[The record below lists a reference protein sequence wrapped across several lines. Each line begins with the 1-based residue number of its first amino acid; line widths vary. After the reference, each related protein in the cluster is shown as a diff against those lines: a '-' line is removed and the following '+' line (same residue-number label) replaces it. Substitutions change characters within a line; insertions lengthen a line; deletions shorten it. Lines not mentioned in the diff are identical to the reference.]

1 MMKLKYLFN
10 NEDLA
15 LMCLENWA
23 YDEASLELFKYF
35 RISSNAVYPFK
46 HEGKLL
52 YLRFAPE
59 EEKSLGS
66 YQSEVQLMET
76 LRASKIAVPKIIPSK
91 NGLKVEAV
99 KTPWGV
105 YCALVFEGIVS
116 DHGITLEDSE
126 VDDERLFMLGAQLA
140 RIHDALGELNPETCG
155 RDTFDDI
162 LGKVKTQFEADEAD
176 APYLKVAQQL
186 SGELPR
192 MTRTKATYGL
202 LHYDYELD
210 NLILNKYDDLIYTID
225 FDDACYGWYDL
236 DIMIAVEN
244 IFEESGYESYGHVEE
259 RFLEGY
265 RSERNHIPLPQSQR
279 LTLKRFEALYRYAR
293 IRRTTE
299 EVWQNEPEWMTTLRS
314 KLTHVS
320 NQLSESLLKH

>member
-59 EEKSLGS
+59 EEKPLAL
-66 YQSEVQLMET
+66 YQSEVELIET
-76 LRASKIAVPKIIPSK
+76 LRASKVAVPKIIPSK
-91 NGLKVEAV
+91 NGLKVEEV

-116 DHGITLEDSE
+116 DRGITLEDSE
-126 VDDERLFMLGAQLA
+126 VDDERLFKLGAQLA
-140 RIHDALGELNPETCG
+140 TIHNALGDLNQETCG
-155 RDTFDDI
+155 RQSFEDI

-176 APYLKVAQQL
+176 VPYLKAAQQL
-186 SGELPR
+186 SGELSK
-192 MTRTKATYGL
+192 MAKTKATYGL

-244 IFEESGYESYGHVEE
+244 ILEESDYESYGHVEE

-265 RSERNHIPLPQSQR
+265 RSERSHTPLPPSQR

-293 IRRTTE
+293 IRRTTKE
-299 EVWQNEPEWMTTLRS
+299 TWQNEPEWMTTLRA
-314 KLTHVS
+314 KLTHAS
-320 NQLSESLLKH
+320 AGLSETLLKH